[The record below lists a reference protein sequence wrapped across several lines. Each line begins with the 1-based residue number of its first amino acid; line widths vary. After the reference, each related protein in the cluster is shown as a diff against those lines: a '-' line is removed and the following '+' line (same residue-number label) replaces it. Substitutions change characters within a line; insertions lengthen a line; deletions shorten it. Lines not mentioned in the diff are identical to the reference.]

1 MFKIRILDRYIFR
14 EILTPFLL
22 SMAALTLVLFLQ
34 RMFRL
39 AELVVSKGATLSS
52 TAKLFAYIMPGFLV
66 LTIPMSFL
74 VGTLTAFTQ
83 LSSDSEVTAMKASR
97 ISLYNMIRPVMLF
110 AVLAY
115 LVTALTSLIVAP
127 AANHALKVHLFNLVK
142 SRAMVG
148 IEPGVFS
155 STFDG
160 MVIYVDKMES
170 LDEMKGIFISDERSA
185 KEPYAIVAR
194 SGRLIADPES
204 LNVTLAMNQGSIHT
218 LPRDEQSY
226 STMDFDAGNLYLDIS
241 NALVQKGPSEPDF
254 NEIGSLELFR
264 ELKRARTGGTP
275 TIEIESELHKRLS
288 IPFACLLFGLIGA
301 PLGVRR
307 SRSGKSAGISMALLV
322 FLVYYMVL
330 AAGTNLSDTGKL
342 SPAIAYWLPNV
353 LMTTAAGMLVYKK
366 GHEVDCNI
374 FRFVEE
380 RYHRLR
386 TKKRPDQKQP

>member
-1 MFKIRILDRYIFR
+1 MFRMRILDRYIFR
-14 EILTPFLL
+14 EIFTPFLL
-22 SMAALTLVLFLQ
+22 SISALTLVLFLQ
-34 RMFRL
+34 KMFRL
-39 AELVVSKGATLSS
+39 AELVVSKGATVSS
-52 TAKLFAYIMPGFLV
+52 TAKLFAYIMPSFLV

-83 LSSDSEVTAMKASR
+83 LCTDSEVTAMKASR

-110 AVLAY
+110 AVLAFAF
-115 LVTALTSLIVAP
+115 TALTSLIVAP
-127 AANHALKVHLFNLVK
+127 AANHALRVHLFNMVK
-142 SRAMVG
+142 ARALVG
-148 IEPGVFS
+148 IEPGVFT

-160 MVIYVDKMES
+160 MVIYVDKMGS
-170 LDEMKGIFISDERSA
+170 LDDMKGIFISDERSA

-204 LNVTLAMNQGSIHT
+204 LNVTLAMNEGSIHAP
-218 LPRDEQSY
+218 PRDEQSY

-241 NALVQKGPSEPDF
+241 HALVQKGPLEADF

-264 ELKRARTGGTP
+264 ELKRARTAGKP

-301 PLGVRR
+301 PLGIRR
-307 SRSGKSAGISMALLV
+307 SRSGKSAGISVALLV

-330 AAGTNLSDTGKL
+330 GAGTNLSDTGKL

-366 GHEVDCNI
+366 GHEIDCNP

-380 RYHRLR
+380 QYHRLR
-386 TKKRPDQKQP
+386 TKDRV

>member
-1 MFKIRILDRYIFR
+1 MFRMRILDRYIFR
-14 EILTPFLL
+14 EILTPFFL
-22 SMAALTLVLFLQ
+22 SIAALTLVLFLQ

-39 AELVVSKGATLSS
+39 AELVVSKGVTVSS

-83 LSSDSEVTAMKASR
+83 LCSDSEITAMKASR

-110 AVLAY
+110 AVLAFM
-115 LVTALTSLIVAP
+115 VTAFTSLIVVP
-127 AANHALKVHLFNLVK
+127 AANHALKVHLFNMVK

-170 LDEMKGIFISDERSA
+170 LDNMKGIFISDERSA

-194 SGRLIADPES
+194 SGRLIANPES
-204 LNVTLAMNQGSIHT
+204 LNVTLAMNQGAVLA

-226 STMDFDAGNLYLDIS
+226 STMDFDSGNLYLDIS
-241 NALVQKGPSEPDF
+241 HALVQRGSSDTDF
-254 NEIGSLELFR
+254 NEIGSRELFQ
-264 ELKRARTGGTP
+264 ELKRARAEGKP
-275 TIEIESELHKRLS
+275 TIDIESELHKRLS
-288 IPFACLLFGLIGA
+288 IPFACILFGLIGA
-301 PLGVRR
+301 PLGIRR
-307 SRSGKSAGISMALLV
+307 SRSGKSAGISVALLV
-322 FLVYYMVL
+322 FLIYYIVL

-342 SPAIAYWLPNV
+342 SPAIAYWLPNA
-353 LMTTAAGMLVYKK
+353 LMTVAAGMLVYKK
-366 GHEVDCNI
+366 GHEVDFNI
-374 FRFVEE
+374 LR
-380 RYHRLR
+380 RAQKLYYRLR
-386 TKKRPDQKQP
+386 TKNRV

>member
-1 MFKIRILDRYIFR
+1 MFRIRILDRYIFR
-14 EILTPFLL
+14 EILTPFFL
-22 SMAALTLVLFLQ
+22 SIAALTLVLFLQ

-39 AELVVSKGATLSS
+39 AELVISKGATVSS
-52 TAKLFAYIMPGFLV
+52 TAKLFAYIMPSFLV

-74 VGTLTAFTQ
+74 VATLTAFTQ
-83 LSSDSEVTAMKASR
+83 LCSDSEVTAMKASR

-110 AVLAY
+110 AVLAFTF
-115 LVTALTSLIVAP
+115 TALTSLVVAP
-127 AANHALKVHLFNLVK
+127 AANHALRVHLFNMVK
-142 SRAMVG
+142 ARAIVG
-148 IEPGVFS
+148 IEPGVFT

-160 MVIYVDKMES
+160 MVIYVDKMDS
-170 LDEMKGIFISDERSA
+170 LDDMTGIFISDERSA

-194 SGRLIADPES
+194 RGRLIANPES
-204 LNVTLAMNQGSIHT
+204 LNVTLAMNQGSILA

-226 STMDFDAGNLYLDIS
+226 STMDFDSGNLYLDIS
-241 NALVQKGPSEPDF
+241 HALVQRGPSDTDF
-254 NEIGSLELFR
+254 NEIASLELFQ
-264 ELKRARTGGTP
+264 ELKRARTEGKP

-301 PLGVRR
+301 PLGIRR

-353 LMTTAAGMLVYKK
+353 LMTAAAGLLVYIK
-366 GHEVDCNI
+366 GHEKDLNI
-374 FRFVEE
+374 FRLVIE

-386 TKKRPDQKQP
+386 TRNRV

>member
-1 MFKIRILDRYIFR
+1 MFRMRILDRYIFR
-14 EILTPFLL
+14 EILTPFFL

-34 RMFRL
+34 KMFRL
-39 AELVVSKGATLSS
+39 AELVVSKGATVSS
-52 TAKLFAYIMPGFLV
+52 TAKLFAYIMPSFLV

-110 AVLAY
+110 AVLAF
-115 LVTALTSLIVAP
+115 TFTSLTSLIVAP
-127 AANHALKVHLFNLVK
+127 AANHALKVHLFDLVK

-185 KEPYAIVAR
+185 KEPYAIVAQR
-194 SGRLIADPES
+194 GRLIADPES
-204 LNVTLAMNQGSIHT
+204 LNVTLAMRQGAIHA
-218 LPRDEQSY
+218 LPRDEQSF

-241 NALVQKGPSEPDF
+241 QALVQRGPAETDF
-254 NEIGSLELFR
+254 NEIGSLRLFKQLR
-264 ELKRARTGGTP
+264 RAKKNGRP

-301 PLGVRR
+301 PLGIRR

-330 AAGTNLSDTGKL
+330 AAGTNLSNTGKL
-342 SPAIAYWLPNV
+342 SPVIAYWLPNV
-353 LMTTAAGMLVYKK
+353 LMTGAAGMLIYKK
-366 GHEVDCNI
+366 GHEKDFNV
-374 FRFVEE
+374 FRLLGEW
-380 RYHRLR
+380 YHRLR
-386 TKKRPDQKQP
+386 TRNRV

>member
-1 MFKIRILDRYIFR
+1 MFRMRILDRYIFR
-14 EILTPFLL
+14 EILTPFFL
-22 SMAALTLVLFLQ
+22 SIAALTLVLFLQ
-34 RMFRL
+34 RMYRL
-39 AELVVSKGATLSS
+39 AELVVSKGATVSS
-52 TAKLFAYIMPGFLV
+52 TAKLFAYIMPSFLI

-110 AVLAY
+110 ALLAFTF
-115 LVTALTSLIVAP
+115 TALTSLIVAP
-127 AANHALKVHLFNLVK
+127 AANHALKVHLFNIVK

-160 MVIYVDKMES
+160 MVIYVDKMET
-170 LDEMKGIFISDERSA
+170 LDNMKGIFISDERSA
-185 KEPYAIVAR
+185 KEPYAIIAQR
-194 SGRLIADPES
+194 GKLIANPES
-204 LNVTLAMNQGSIHT
+204 LNVTLAMNQGAIHA

-226 STMDFDAGNLYLDIS
+226 STMNFDSGNLYLDIS
-241 NALVQKGPSEPDF
+241 HALVQRGSSDIDF
-254 NEIGSLELFR
+254 NEIDSLELFQ
-264 ELKRARTGGTP
+264 ELKRARAEGKP
-275 TIEIESELHKRLS
+275 TIDIESELHRRLS

-301 PLGVRR
+301 PLGIRR

-353 LMTTAAGMLVYKK
+353 LMTAAAGMLVYKK
-366 GHEVDCNI
+366 GHEKDFNV
-374 FRFVEE
+374 FRFIEKS
-380 RYHRLR
+380 YHRLR
-386 TKKRPDQKQP
+386 TRNRV